1 MEMVR
6 FLQDQPLFGGVGDAA
21 MQAIMRLM
29 RPQEFAAGD
38 VIVREGEDGDS
49 LFVICSGT
57 VEVLKACPTAADPL
71 GKRIA
76 VLDVG
81 DVFGEMELIDMQRR
95 SARIRALQPVRVLA
109 LSNGG
114 LFQIYESDL
123 PTFTLI
129 VMNLARELS
138 VACAVSMSW
147 RYARCLSLHPRQPI
161 ELVAL
166 PEVRGRSW
174 SCRHGDGFPV
184 WTACRWPCCVDAD
197 RQSARCTT
205 RR

>member
-21 MQAIMRLM
+21 MQAITRLM

-38 VIVREGEDGDS
+38 VIVHEGEDGDS

-76 VLDVG
+76 VLNVG

-95 SARIRALQPVRVLA
+95 SASIRALQPVRVLA

-114 LFQIYESDL
+114 LFQVYESDL

-138 VACAVSMSW
+138 RRLRCIDELAV
-147 RYARCLSLHPRQPI
+147 
-161 ELVAL
+161 
-166 PEVRGRSW
+166 RSP
-174 SCRHGDGFPV
+174 SAAAPA
-184 WTACRWPCCVDAD
+184 TAD
-197 RQSARCTT
+197 
-205 RR
+205 